1 MKYGVILGHGLDKG
15 IGFPDYVVPAA
26 QTAEKLG
33 FESVWIGE
41 HAVIPKHDTPYP
53 FTPDGRLPFPNE
65 TPIPDPLIWL
75 AYVAGATSTIN
86 LGAGAVILPQRQ
98 ALLLAKETATL
109 DKLSGGRLL
118 LGVAA
123 GWLPEE
129 SEALGVPFAR
139 RGARLDEHITTL
151 RRVWRE
157 AAPTI
162 NGDFTQVEEAI
173 SYPKPARV
181 GGPPVIICGASV
193 AAAKRAGRMAD
204 GFYPMVGSPQELP
217 RLIGIVR
224 TAALE
229 AGRDPSDIEI
239 TVGSFTLATEQ
250 LFTEEAVED
259 IRGYQEAGVDRLVLF
274 RTGDVTV
281 DDITRSMDHFMTKV
295 VSKVS

>member
-1 MKYGVILGHGLDKG
+1 MKYGVIFGHGLSDG
-15 IGFPDYVVPAA
+15 VGFPDYVIPAA
-26 QTAEKLG
+26 RTAEQLG

-53 FTPDGRLPFPNE
+53 FTPDGSLPFPHE

-75 AYVAGATSTIN
+75 AYVAGATESIN

-109 DKLSGGRLL
+109 DALSGGRLL
-118 LGVAA
+118 LGVGA

-162 NGDFTQVEEAI
+162 DGEFTQVEEAV
-173 SYPKPARV
+173 SYPKPARP

-193 AAAKRAGRMAD
+193 AAAKRAGRLAD

-217 RLIGIVR
+217 PLIDLVR
-224 TAALE
+224 TAARE
-229 AGRDPSDIEI
+229 AGRDPADIEI
-239 TVGSFTLATEQ
+239 TVGSFTLATDQ
-250 LFTEEAVED
+250 LFTDAAIED
-259 IRGYQEAGVDRLVLF
+259 VRGYQDAGVDRLVLF
-274 RTGDVTV
+274 RTDDITV
-281 DDITRSMDHFMTKV
+281 DDITRSMDHFMNKV
-295 VSKVS
+295 ASEVS

>member
-1 MKYGVILGHGLDKG
+1 MKYGVIFGHGLDNG
-15 IGFPDYVVPAA
+15 VGFAEYVVPAA
-26 QTAEKLG
+26 RTAEELG

-41 HAVIPKHDTPYP
+41 HAVIPKHDTLYQ
-53 FTPDGRLPFPNE
+53 FTPDGSLPFPDR

-75 AYVAGATSTIN
+75 SYVAGATGTIN

-151 RRVWRE
+151 RRVWQE

-162 NGDFTQVEEAI
+162 AGEFTRVVEAI
-173 SYPKPARV
+173 SYPKPTRA
-181 GGPPVIICGASV
+181 GGPPVIICGASA
-193 AAAKRAGRMAD
+193 AAAKRAGKIAD
-204 GFYPMVGSPQELP
+204 GFYPMLGSPQELP
-217 RLIGIVR
+217 PLIDLVR
-224 TAALE
+224 TAALD
-229 AGRDPSDIEI
+229 AGRNPADVEI
-239 TVGSFTLATEQ
+239 TVGSFELATDR
-250 LFTEEAVED
+250 LFTEEAIKEV
-259 IRGYQEAGVDRLVLF
+259 RGYREAGADRLVLF
-274 RTGDVTV
+274 RTSDVTI
-281 DDITRSMDHFMTKV
+281 DGITRSMDHFMTEV
-295 VSKVS
+295 APGVE

>member
-1 MKYGVILGHGLDKG
+1 MKYGIIFGHGLDEG
-15 IGFPDYVVPAA
+15 IGFPDYVIAA
-26 QTAEKLG
+26 ACTAEELG

-41 HAVIPKHDTPYP
+41 HAVIPKHNAPYP
-53 FTPDGRLPFPNE
+53 FTPDGRLPFPDE

-75 AYVAGATSTIN
+75 AYVAGATSAIK

-118 LGVAA
+118 LGVSA

-139 RGARLDEHITTL
+139 RGARMDEHITTL

-162 NGDFTQVEEAI
+162 TGEFTKVEEAI
-173 SYPKPARV
+173 SYPKPTQA
-181 GGPPVIICGASV
+181 GGPPVIICGASI
-193 AAAKRAGRMAD
+193 AAAKRAGKIAD

-217 RLIGIVR
+217 PLINHVR
-224 TAALE
+224 SAALE
-229 AGRDPSDIEI
+229 AGRDPADIEI
-239 TVGSFTLATEQ
+239 TVGSFALATDQ
-250 LFTEEAVED
+250 LFTDDAIEHV
-259 IRGYQEAGVDRLVLF
+259 RGYERAGVDRLVLF

-281 DDITRSMDHFMTKV
+281 DQITRSMEHFMTKV
-295 VSKVS
+295 VSEVN